1 MPVTVARQ
9 ALLTVPGAIAMVN
22 GVIGG
27 SFAGVLVRAVGVET
41 LTLSVGVGIAVFV
54 VSALLH
60 GRNQKAR

>member
-1 MPVTVARQ
+1 
-9 ALLTVPGAIAMVN
+9 MVN
-22 GVIGG
+22 SVIGG

-60 GRNQKAR
+60 GRHQKARWQEIERRLPPLFPGEGAP